1 MLILLNICHQKKNL
15 RRIRDIGVFSES
27 IVSCEEAFDWP
38 IGGAFVSACDGDAE
52 RRRSG
57 HASRP

>member
-27 IVSCEEAFDWP
+27 ILITRYRKTLDQPETLDQETLDHRY
-38 IGGAFVSACDGDAE
+38 G
-52 RRRSG
+52 
-57 HASRP
+57 